1 MRAWQAA
8 ELGPPGTV
16 LRLTE
21 VEPPTPARGQVVI
34 EVEATGLGYPDVLIV
49 QGAYQSQTSVPH
61 IPGQEVAGRVVDV
74 GSGVD
79 RPAVGDRVVAMTSDG
94 LAERTLAPVA
104 RAFPLPAAVS
114 APKAAGLIAN
124 YGTMWHALRERARLQ
139 AGEWLL
145 VRGASGGVGSAA
157 IQLGVAS
164 GATVIAL
171 AGGPER
177 VERCKALGARHVIDH
192 DAEPDVVGAVRDLT
206 EGRGVDVCVDP
217 VGGPTFKESQRCMAW
232 GGRLL
237 VVGFVAGIA
246 DAATNHILLKGY
258 SVVGVHWGA
267 LLEREPGWL
276 GPVMD
281 QIFALCA
288 TGSVDPL
295 VYPPYP
301 FDEAAQALV
310 DIAGR
315 RTWGKVVVLGGGP
328 TP

>member
-1 MRAWQAA
+1 
-8 ELGPPGTV
+8 
-16 LRLTE
+16 
-21 VEPPTPARGQVVI
+21 
-34 EVEATGLGYPDVLIV
+34 
-49 QGAYQSQTSVPH
+49 
-61 IPGQEVAGRVVDV
+61 
-74 GSGVD
+74 
-79 RPAVGDRVVAMTSDG
+79 
-94 LAERTLAPVA
+94 
-104 RAFPLPAAVS
+104 
-114 APKAAGLIAN
+114 
-124 YGTMWHALRERARLQ
+124 
-139 AGEWLL
+139 
-145 VRGASGGVGSAA
+145 
-157 IQLGVAS
+157 
-164 GATVIAL
+164 
-171 AGGPER
+171 
-177 VERCKALGARHVIDH
+177 
-192 DAEPDVVGAVRDLT
+192 
-206 EGRGVDVCVDP
+206 
-217 VGGPTFKESQRCMAW
+217 MAW